1 MLNAELIEAEY
12 GYLGDA
18 IFLNTSSVAVPPSRV
33 RNACRRCMDDLAQ
46 AYGIPAYDEYDN
58 IRSQTKSL
66 LGSLIH
72 CQPDEIAFTKNTT
85 EGNSLL
91 ARGLDLKGGDSVI
104 ICDMEHPS
112 LLYPW
117 LYSQRRGI
125 DVRIVKSHNG
135 SFSLEDIAALTDKST
150 KVIAVSAVQYGS
162 GYLADLKGIGTFCA
176 ENHIIFAVDGIQAVG
191 KIPIDV
197 QKMHIDYLTCGAFK
211 GLLGSL
217 GIGFLYCRRDLIPHI
232 EPCKIS
238 YHTAENY
245 VDAPDILQDFSPPL
259 LRTDIHRLEAGSSNT
274 YGIIS
279 LNKGVELILE
289 LGVSNIFFHIM
300 ELEKQLRG
308 RLYGSGYEFYEHDP
322 NVGFSGI
329 ISLRFPENG
338 TELLKKA
345 FAENRV
351 YATVKKGYVRM
362 ALEFFNTGEQMDR
375 LAHILLDCR
384 KQMK

>member
-1 MLNAELIEAEY
+1 M
-12 GYLGDA
+12 
-18 IFLNTSSVAVPPSRV
+18 T
-33 RNACRRCMDDLAQ
+33 
-46 AYGIPAYDEYDN
+46 
-58 IRSQTKSL
+58 
-66 LGSLIH
+66 
-72 CQPDEIAFTKNTT
+72 
-85 EGNSLL
+85 
-91 ARGLDLKGGDSVI
+91 
-104 ICDMEHPS
+104 
-112 LLYPW
+112 
-117 LYSQRRGI
+117 
-125 DVRIVKSHNG
+125 
-135 SFSLEDIAALTDKST
+135 
-150 KVIAVSAVQYGS
+150 
-162 GYLADLKGIGTFCA
+162 
-176 ENHIIFAVDGIQAVG
+176 
-191 KIPIDV
+191 
-197 QKMHIDYLTCGAFK
+197 
-211 GLLGSL
+211 
-217 GIGFLYCRRDLIPHI
+217 
-232 EPCKIS
+232 
-238 YHTAENY
+238 
-245 VDAPDILQDFSPPL
+245 APDILQDFSPPL